1 MESAETVKVSSSLE
15 SFPNP
20 VLASESKDQPYVE
33 DVEVPKSNDTSVKV
47 EPELHVPV
55 IGGLKMVNEQDP
67 SDAMTPRQDQ
77 GLPVE
82 NTVVETASN
91 HESFVDA
98 YPKLKVRIDSSNAI
112 SYEPKVTENELQGSV
127 AIYPQLKVLQ
137 DISDEPLLEQK
148 ASVPLS
154 NCETSTDPQDEENV
168 PCSSEIDSV
177 SQQSPPEGSLVSN
190 NDTQQ
195 QNVADRVDQDASSA
209 SVKEPDMVKFEGELM
224 KSSSSITSVAKPNS
238 NNPLLEEDG
247 SSPQVMGT
255 ESYHHGQTSDEISQA
270 LVNSEVGY
278 IDTTAPFE
286 SVKEAVSK
294 FGGIVDWKAHRVHT
308 VEVICFWIS
317 LSSSIER
324 LVLTQFYY

>member
-1 MESAETVKVSSSLE
+1 MESAETVKVSSPLE

-20 VLASESKDQPYVE
+20 VLASECKDQPY
-33 DVEVPKSNDTSVKV
+33 VEVPKSNDTSVKV
-47 EPELHVPV
+47 EPELHVSV
-55 IGGLKMVNEQDP
+55 MDGSELVNVQDP
-67 SDAMTPRQDQ
+67 SDTMTPQQDQ

-82 NTVVETASN
+82 NTVVETAPN

-98 YPKLKVRIDSSNAI
+98 YPKLKVRIDSSDAI

-137 DISDEPLLEQK
+137 DISDEPILEQE

-154 NCETSTDPQDEENV
+154 NCENPTDPQDEEHV
-168 PCSSEIDSV
+168 PSSSEIGSV
-177 SQQSPPEGSLVSN
+177 PQQSPQEGSLFDSS
-190 NDTQQ
+190 DTQQ
-195 QNVADRVDQDASSA
+195 KNVADIPLTVEQDASSA

-224 KSSSSITSVAKPNS
+224 KSSSLFTSEAKPNS
-238 NNPLLEEDG
+238 KNPLGTKDG

-255 ESYHHGQTSDEISQA
+255 ESYRHGQTSDEISQA

-317 LSSSIER
+317 LSSSI
-324 LVLTQFYY
+324 VLLTKSY